1 MPERISRRQL
11 RQPDPP
17 YLRRTKSSVF
27 AAFVVLGLGVV
38 SSLVAAPPAAAAC
51 VNEIACENE
60 KPGAGPSEWDITGAG
75 DDDIQGFATDIS
87 VDRGNRI
94 DFKIDTDAR
103 AYSITVYRTGWY
115 QGLGARRIATIS
127 PSASLPQNQPACL
140 SNAETELFDCGN
152 WAVSASWNVPS
163 AAVSGVYVALLE
175 RADTG
180 GRSHIIFV
188 VRDDDSDSDVVLQT
202 ADTTWQAYNGYGGSS
217 LYFGKQNGRAYE
229 ASYNRPFSTRADNS
243 GRDFYFSSEYAQ
255 VRFLERN
262 GYDVSYLAGV
272 DTDRFGELLLNH
284 RVFISVGH
292 DEYWSGRQRTNI
304 QAARDAG
311 VNLQFL
317 GGNDGYWRTRYAP
330 SADASATAYRTL
342 VCYKETRSNAKI
354 DPATEW
360 TGTWRDPR
368 FAPTSAGANRPEN
381 ALIGTLY
388 MANHNDLAIT
398 VSSAEGKLRLWR
410 GTSLANLAAG
420 TSAEL
425 APHTIGYESNE
436 DVDNGWRPPGLIRLS
451 TTTGPTP
458 EYLQDYGNTVRPG
471 TTTHHLTLYRA
482 ASGALVFSAGSIQWP
497 WGLDQ
502 EHDGAG
508 APADSRMQQAQV
520 NLLAD
525 MGALA
530 TTLQSGLAAA
540 IASTDLTAATAVITA
555 PAAGTSIQNG
565 ATVDV
570 TGTASDVGGS
580 VAGVEVS
587 TDGGE
592 SWHPASGTT
601 NWSYRY
607 VQHGR
612 GASDIRVR
620 AIDDSANI
628 PAQPASVAT
637 SIVGPFSVFGEE
649 VPPLIDSGDTSA
661 VELGLRFTPTDN
673 GYVSGVRFYKSTSN
687 TGVHV
692 GSLWSPQGERLA
704 SVTFAD
710 ETERGWQQAVFNPA
724 VAVSAGSKYTISYTA
739 PTGHYSVQS
748 NAFWSAG
755 IGHDPLLV
763 DGGFGAPPAAVYGAP
778 GAFPSNSF
786 GSSNYFVDAIF
797 ESTDSTPLGAT
808 NLRPLDGSTS
818 VPLNTTIGATFLKNV
833 VSASVTFAVA
843 DEAGAAVAGTTS
855 YDSTSRVATF
865 TPNAPLR
872 EFATY
877 SVELSAT
884 PAGSTEPPSHVATWG
899 FTTVRPTPPPGVCPC
914 RLFNDSTTP
923 AVLEVADSAAV
934 TLGVRFTPSVDGTVT
949 GVAFYKG
956 AGNTG
961 QHVGTLW
968 SATGAQL
975 ATATFA
981 GESTS
986 GWQTVDFAEPV
997 EVTAGTSYIA
1007 AYRTTVGRYSA
1018 TAGAFS
1024 GGGVSYGPL
1033 SAGSEAGAYTYG
1045 TGFPGNAS
1053 TTSYLVD
1060 VVFEKGADPIA
1071 LVSTTPTAGAMGV
1084 DRASTI
1090 SATLSMPIVS
1100 GYDLAVSSRDTA
1112 IPGATALSDDRTT
1125 LTFTPDAPLPNGAT
1139 INVALSGVRSD
1150 SGAALATQR
1159 WSFATVDSTGA
1170 TTAYSLFGS
1179 ATPATPATADGSSV
1193 ELGVA
1198 FRVSQAGE
1206 VTAIRFYKGAGNG
1219 GTHTGSLWND
1229 AGDRIAAVTFANETE
1244 TGWQTALL
1252 EIPVALEAG
1261 RDYVVSYLAPQGNY
1275 GATGGY
1281 FQNSAANGPLLAPAE
1296 GNGRYRYGAGGTI
1309 PTSTWNS
1316 TNYFVDVLFTTSTLA
1331 TVTVTSTSP
1340 AAGQQDVATGERIS
1354 AQLSANPVATP
1365 TLVVTGPAGAVAGQT
1380 GWDAAT
1386 TTVSFTPDAPLAWST
1401 TYTATVYVGD
1411 QTPTGGTW
1419 DFTTRAEP
1427 QSVSIFSSTDAP
1439 ARTDWDDA
1447 TAIQLGV
1454 RFTSSVAGVVNGVRF
1469 FKVAGDA
1476 STHTVRLWAG
1486 TGGTELATATSIGET
1501 ASGWQTVYFA
1511 TPVPIDADTEY
1522 RASYFTPRGRYAAD
1536 PGALTEAVVAAP
1548 LSTLPVGGV
1557 YLYGS
1562 GFPSATAP
1570 HNYWADVLFTP
1581 AG

>member
-1 MPERISRRQL
+1 MASIVA
-11 RQPDPP
+11 PP
-17 YLRRTKSSVF
+17 
-27 AAFVVLGLGVV
+27 A
-38 SSLVAAPPAAAAC
+38 PAAAAC
-51 VNEIACENE
+51 ANEVACENA
-60 KPGAGPSEWDITGAG
+60 KPGAAPGEWDVAG
-75 DDDIQGFATDIS
+75 DGDADIQGFATDIS

-94 DFKIDTDAR
+94 DFKVDTDAR

-115 QGLGARRIATIS
+115 QGLGARKITTIS
-127 PSASLPQNQPACL
+127 PSAPLPQLQPTCRSDA
-140 SNAETELFDCGN
+140 STQLFDCGN
-152 WAVSASWNVPS
+152 WGVSATWNVP
-163 AAVSGVYVALLE
+163 ATAVSGVYVALLQ

-188 VRDDDSDSDVVLQT
+188 VRDDDSDSEVLLQT

-217 LYFGKQNGRAYE
+217 FYFGGQNGRSYE
-229 ASYNRPFSTRADNS
+229 ASYNRPFSTRADNN

-284 RVFISVGH
+284 QVFISVGH
-292 DEYWSGRQRTNI
+292 DEYWSGRQRANI
-304 QAARDAG
+304 EAARDAG
-311 VNLQFL
+311 VHLQFL

-330 SADASATAYRTL
+330 SIDASATAYRTL

-354 DPATEW
+354 DPSTEW

-388 MANHNDLAIT
+388 VANHNDLAVT
-398 VSSAEGKLRLWR
+398 VSSDEGKLRLWR
-410 GTSLANLAAG
+410 GTSLTNLAAG
-420 TSAEL
+420 SSAQL

-436 DVDNGWRPPGLIRLS
+436 DLDNGWRPPGLIRLS

-508 APADSRMQQAQV
+508 APADARMQQAQV

-530 TTLQSGLAAA
+530 TTLQGGLVAATP
-540 IASTDLTAATAVITA
+540 STDHTAASAVINA
-555 PAAGTSIQNG
+555 PAAGAQIPNG

-570 TGTASDVGGS
+570 TGTASDVGGR

-587 TDGGE
+587 TDGGA
-592 SWHPASGTT
+592 SWHPATGTT

-612 GASDIRVR
+612 GTSDIRVR

-628 PAQPASVAT
+628 PAQPATVAT
-637 SIVGPFSVFGEE
+637 TVIGPFSVFGEQ
-649 VPPLIDSGDTSA
+649 VPAIVDSGDTSG
-661 VELGLRFTPTDN
+661 VELGLRFTPTDD
-673 GYVSGVRFYKSTSN
+673 GYVSGVRFYKSSLN
-687 TGVHV
+687 TGAHV

-704 SVTFAD
+704 SVAFAD
-710 ETERGWQQAVFNPA
+710 ETASGWQRAVFNPA
-724 VAVSAGSKYTISYTA
+724 VAVSAGSRYTISYTA
-739 PTGHYSVQS
+739 PRGHYSVQG

-755 IGHDPLLV
+755 IGYDPLLV

-797 ESTDSTPLGAT
+797 ESTDSTPLAAT
-808 NLRPLDGSTS
+808 NLRPPGGSTS
-818 VPLNTTIGATFLKNV
+818 VPLHTTIGATFLKNV
-833 VSASVTFAVA
+833 VSASVTFNVA
-843 DEAGAAVAGTTS
+843 DDVGAAVAGTTS
-855 YDSTSRVATF
+855 YDPTTRTAAF

-872 EFATY
+872 EFVAY
-877 SVELSAT
+877 SVTLSAT
-884 PAGSTEPPSHVATWG
+884 PAGSTSPPAQVAAWG
-899 FTTVRPTPPPGVCPC
+899 FTTVRPTPAPGACPC

-975 ATATFA
+975 ATATFS

-986 GWQTVDFAEPV
+986 GWQTVDFAEPID
-997 EVTAGTSYIA
+997 VTAGTSYVA
-1007 AYRTTVGRYSA
+1007 AYRTTVGKYSA
-1018 TAGAFS
+1018 TPGAFS
-1024 GGGVSYGPL
+1024 GSGVSYGPL
-1033 SAGSEAGAYTYG
+1033 SAGTQAGAYTYG

-1071 LVSTTPTAGAMGV
+1071 IVSTTPAAGAMGV
-1084 DRASTI
+1084 DRASAI
-1090 SATLSMPIVS
+1090 SATLSVPITS
-1100 GYDLAVSSRDTA
+1100 GYELAVSSRGTA
-1112 IPGATALSDDRTT
+1112 IAGATALSADRTT
-1125 LTFTPDAPLPNGAT
+1125 VTFTPAAPLPNGAT
-1139 INVALSGVRSD
+1139 INVALTGVRSD
-1150 SGAALATQR
+1150 SGSVLATKR

-1179 ATPATPATADGSSV
+1179 ATPATPATDDGSSV
-1193 ELGVA
+1193 ELAVA
-1198 FRVSQAGE
+1198 FQASQPGE
-1206 VTAIRFYKGAGNG
+1206 ITAIRFYKGAGNG

-1229 AGDRIAAVTFANETE
+1229 AGDRIASVTFANETE

-1252 EIPVALEAG
+1252 ESPVVLEAG
-1261 RDYVVSYLAPQGNY
+1261 QVVVVSYLAPQGRY
-1275 GATGGY
+1275 AATGGY
-1281 FQNSAANGPLLAPAE
+1281 FQNPAANGPLVAPAE
-1296 GNGRYRYGAGGTI
+1296 GNGRYRYGAGGTL
-1309 PTSTWNS
+1309 PTSTWNR

-1331 TVTVTSTSP
+1331 PVTVTSTSP
-1340 AAGQQDVATGERIS
+1340 TSGQQDAATGERVS
-1354 AQLSANPVATP
+1354 AQLSATPVAAP

-1380 GWDAAT
+1380 AWDAPT
-1386 TTVSFTPDAPLAWST
+1386 NTVSFTPDAPLAWST
-1401 TYTATVYVGD
+1401 PYTATVGVGG
-1411 QTPTGGTW
+1411 QTPPGGTW

-1427 QSVSIFSSTDAP
+1427 QAVSIFSATAGP

-1447 TAIQLGV
+1447 TGIQLGV
-1454 RFTSSVAGVVNGVRF
+1454 RFTSSVAGVVSGIRF

-1476 STHTVRLWAG
+1476 NTHTVRLWAG
-1486 TGGTELATATSIGET
+1486 SGGTALATATSIGET

-1511 TPVPIDADTEY
+1511 APVPIDANTEY

-1536 PGALTEAVVAAP
+1536 PGALAEAVVAAP

-1557 YLYGS
+1557 YLYGT
-1562 GFPSATAP
+1562 GFPSGTAP
-1570 HNYWADVLFTP
+1570 HNYWADVMFTP
-1581 AG
+1581 GE